1 MSDCCYL
8 FHRFPQLKSQLVHH
22 ATIIEVF
29 GALGDTTPRKT
40 QVLAI
45 TPVGQHSEKGAC
57 A

>member
-8 FHRFPQLKSQLVHH
+8 FRRFPQLKSQLAHH

-29 GALGDTTPRKT
+29 GAPGDTTPRKT